1 MSSDHLLGEI
11 LDAKMRECTDID
23 THFALGNVYAE
34 IQRARA
40 KFPGN
45 RFLLTA
51 LMEEVGELAQA
62 YLQNKPHAEIREEAK
77 QVACVA
83 VRIMTE
89 GDAVFD
95 SITEAESQP

>member
-1 MSSDHLLGEI
+1 MSSVARGYANDESLMEI
-11 LDAKMRECTDID
+11 DNEV
-23 THFALGNVYAE
+23 F
-34 IQRARA
+34 RARQ

-62 YLQNKPHAEIREEAK
+62 ILQRDEVAITKEAI

-83 VRIMTE
+83 VRIMEE
-89 GDAVFD
+89 GDPVYD
-95 SITEAESQP
+95 TLTDAESKS